1 MGVKKNH
8 ARIIL
13 NAVTELRADSSTT
26 TNTETPAPRKTLV
39 RKSSVKIDV
48 EVTSSGAPASPP
60 KRLQRYAAKTKSTD
74 LTSVQRRLSR
84 AESLKEEETA
94 AKVAFAA
101 TQNLQAEE
109 RALKAKAQADV
120 VRPAVQRRQTEQRLR
135 KAEERKAEAIQQKTK
150 FSRSDSLKVVETQ
163 AKNLI
168 ADAIGGKNAAAL
180 EARARTADERKAE
193 ADARKVA
200 FARSDSLKGEKAR
213 VVSEM
218 TQHCRWSPCVNA
230 MHAHHRA
237 VHTHIRPRDDSEL
250 MNFDH
255 IQHHMPHKQHT
266 CASHTQ
272 HTGRR
277 SRGRR
282 TPSGSRTRP
291 CASPTRSHRRPPS
304 PRPTRRRWRRGST

>member
-1 MGVKKNH
+1 LSLLPSIPFTG
-8 ARIIL
+8 
-13 NAVTELRADSSTT
+13 
-26 TNTETPAPRKTLV
+26 
-39 RKSSVKIDV
+39 VKIDV

-193 ADARKVA
+193 AEARKVA

-218 TQHCRWSPCVNA
+218 TQHCRTQIKGQENTQRVANA
-230 MHAHHRA
+230 SVRKSDALAQKTAFAKADAAKVAAGQHVKGGGWVDLTLDTAKLPDAKVGARPGEQRA
-237 VHTHIRPRDDSEL
+237 
-250 MNFDH
+250 FD
-255 IQHHMPHKQHT
+255 
-266 CASHTQ
+266 AS
-272 HTGRR
+272 
-277 SRGRR
+277 
-282 TPSGSRTRP
+282 
-291 CASPTRSHRRPPS
+291 ASPVVGLGASMTWGAAKAQSKK
-304 PRPTRRRWRRGST
+304 